1 MEWSS
6 FSSTGR
12 EPLWMTG
19 WFTIFTSQPM
29 VWWSVCSKS
38 MSQWWVTLCVLP
50 QWRLC
55 YLLLQ
60 WPCCYTSLS
69 CGTTLLRSLS
79 PQLILQFFLFC
90 MHIVTLLHTHTY
102 MHSQKIVTHKHTH
115 TQSPTTFFYLHLSL
129 PVSTAIG
136 GGVGEGKLVTWLYA
150 LAARVR
156 EIIVMHSRF
165 VIFSFFF
172 PHNIK
177 KYKLKLEKKKKC
189 TKLKCF
195 RRAEC

>member
-172 PHNIK
+172 FHTI
-177 KYKLKLEKKKKC
+177 
-189 TKLKCF
+189 
-195 RRAEC
+195 